1 LVSPHLSSQT
11 ILRNFTSLHLPQDNV
26 YPKNP
31 ILILLGGRATARK
44 VHFLAKKV
52 FIVQGN
58 LDSPEKMSSS
68 MGKVAIQRGKCTL
81 LMNVGLPPSMFNFL
95 GRKFMSLGKSQLP
108 SEARAFLLY
117 SYLLQCSSCLRL
129 NSCTLFHTLVAHGKS
144 HADELQH
151 SDLFPNL
158 GITPTSK
165 RVRLNLLGTS
175 QVVQGLD
182 T

>member
-1 LVSPHLSSQT
+1 
-11 ILRNFTSLHLPQDNV
+11 
-26 YPKNP
+26 
-31 ILILLGGRATARK
+31 
-44 VHFLAKKV
+44 
-52 FIVQGN
+52 
-58 LDSPEKMSSS
+58 
-68 MGKVAIQRGKCTL
+68 
-81 LMNVGLPPSMFNFL
+81 MNVGLPPSMFILL
-95 GRKFMSLGKSQLP
+95 GRKFMPLQKSQLP

-129 NSCTLFHTLVAHGKS
+129 NSCTSFHTLLAHGKS

-182 T
+182 TQDYHLPSFNLTTNLSSLGLGTSQTSPWPPSPNFHSSAPMWLMSVVKPKVKPNPTLKLVTQDTTRATHSGPDLGLDQANLLT